1 MSSVCPRVRLCVPCV
16 SRLPPVSFYPV
27 SRWVGLVLR
36 LVCEVLVSVS
46 CVSRLTPV
54 SFYRYGYKTKPSG
67 RRDTASVGRMM
78 VALGAETAPAI
89 KDFTGAAISFFNNHR
104 VPAALLAASSIK
116 DAFVLQGRGSK
127 LPEDDARAWRLVRY
141 AYLLLMITSFGM
153 EMCARKL

>member
-1 MSSVCPRVRLCVPCV
+1 MVSTRTGCASAGLSTSSTHSDILGIHSARGTEV
-16 SRLPPVSFYPV
+16 FY
-27 SRWVGLVLR
+27 G
-36 LVCEVLVSVS
+36 
-46 CVSRLTPV
+46 
-54 SFYRYGYKTKPSG
+54 KPSDETLYFDELRVPG
-67 RRDTASVGRMM
+67 RPQKNGSRARAPHTML
-78 VALGAETAPAI
+78 VAAETAPAI

-153 EMCARKL
+153 EMCAVELFNRSVPACTL

>member
-1 MSSVCPRVRLCVPCV
+1 
-16 SRLPPVSFYPV
+16 
-27 SRWVGLVLR
+27 
-36 LVCEVLVSVS
+36 
-46 CVSRLTPV
+46 
-54 SFYRYGYKTKPSG
+54 
-67 RRDTASVGRMM
+67 MM
-78 VALGAETAPAI
+78 VAVGAETAPAI

-153 EMCARKL
+153 EMCARELFNRSVPVCTL

>member
-1 MSSVCPRVRLCVPCV
+1 V
-16 SRLPPVSFYPV
+16 
-27 SRWVGLVLR
+27 
-36 LVCEVLVSVS
+36 
-46 CVSRLTPV
+46 
-54 SFYRYGYKTKPSG
+54 TKPYLEELDL
-67 RRDTASVGRMM
+67 RRTAAEHPTMM
-78 VALGAETAPAI
+78 VAVGAETAPAI

-153 EMCARKL
+153 EMCAVKLFNRSVPACTL

>member
-1 MSSVCPRVRLCVPCV
+1 MRFLCLSRVCPGSPRCLFTGTGTRQN
-16 SRLPPVSFYPV
+16 RA
-27 SRWVGLVLR
+27 G
-36 LVCEVLVSVS
+36 
-46 CVSRLTPV
+46 
-54 SFYRYGYKTKPSG
+54 G

>member
-1 MSSVCPRVRLCVPCV
+1 MRAARRFTTEALVTKP
-16 SRLPPVSFYPV
+16 Y
-27 SRWVGLVLR
+27 LVL
-36 LVCEVLVSVS
+36 LLSAEE
-46 CVSRLTPV
+46 
-54 SFYRYGYKTKPSG
+54 
-67 RRDTASVGRMM
+67 TAAEHPTMM

-153 EMCARKL
+153 EMCAVELFNRSVPACTL

>member
-1 MSSVCPRVRLCVPCV
+1 
-16 SRLPPVSFYPV
+16 
-27 SRWVGLVLR
+27 
-36 LVCEVLVSVS
+36 
-46 CVSRLTPV
+46 
-54 SFYRYGYKTKPSG
+54 
-67 RRDTASVGRMM
+67 MM

-153 EMCARKL
+153 EMCAVELFNRSVPACTL